1 MQINA
6 EDPLPLLN
14 SPSKE
19 ILGGAVNQQLA
30 SAKGLTDAASF
41 SSARGPQRPRN
52 DNSPPPGLCAK
63 AAGKCSLGR
72 PFVLDPIYRPRRGR
86 RANYNSQKPTRE
98 GGDGLTERNGGGV
111 SLRGKKKPLD
121 KLGRRK

>member
-6 EDPLPLLN
+6 GDPLPLLN

-30 SAKGLTDAASF
+30 STKGLTDAASF

-52 DNSPPPGLCAK
+52 DNSPPPWLCAK

-72 PFVLDPIYRPRRGR
+72 PFVLDPIHRPRRGGEDELQLPE
-86 RANYNSQKPTRE
+86 AHVQ
-98 GGDGLTERNGGGV
+98 GGEA
-111 SLRGKKKPLD
+111 
-121 KLGRRK
+121 